1 MGGKLAEPRT
11 QTTNDFIADV
21 AKGKGISQLWIGIND
36 IKEEG
41 TFIYG
46 SNDAPITW
54 TNWAPDQPN
63 NGDGEVQEDCVIL
76 AITEITYLNNNYPL
90 DSSKQEKW
98 FDGKCDY
105 TLSFVCERGDSTV
118 NDDIELYINGYYDT
132 SNKRLTEAKYCTD
145 ISENCDDII
154 KSHDGTVWNFFAD
167 MTVALQ
173 NNYKCIKITKDYA
186 IVSSS
191 CLNPVNGMVCR
202 LDCCKIFST
211 ILNIYE

>member
-1 MGGKLAEPRT
+1 MKISTGRPINENWRYRSEV
-11 QTTNDFIADV
+11 NRSEINFI
-21 AKGKGISQLWIGIND
+21 
-36 IKEEG
+36 G
-41 TFIYG
+41 TASG
-46 SNDAPITW
+46 
-54 TNWAPDQPN
+54 
-63 NGDGEVQEDCVIL
+63 V
-76 AITEITYLNNNYPL
+76 
-90 DSSKQEKW
+90 
-98 FDGKCDY
+98 
-105 TLSFVCERGDSTV
+105 STV
-118 NDDIELYINGYYDT
+118 NNDIELYINGYYDT

-186 IVSSS
+186 IVSSECIS
-191 CLNPVNGMVCR
+191 PVNGMVCR